1 MSAQVEIDESN
12 GPLETITHN
21 IGNTNMGDLDLVN
34 MDPTSHPIVPGNY
47 SIAKYHKVHV
57 VNMNTST
64 KIDDIRIWQTGAMS
78 GSTVHFSNLKTSA
91 YAGALAYAQP
101 VAVPITNVNQVIPA
115 ALPNSANLGIA
126 GSLAGSLTAVG
137 FSDYFVHQ
145 LLTDVNDIQGA
156 NVSLNVQY
164 AEVL

>member
-1 MSAQVEIDESN
+1 MPAQVEIDESN

-21 IGNTNMGDLDLVN
+21 IGNANMGDLDLHD

-47 SIAKYHKVHV
+47 SMAKYHRIHV

-64 KIDDIRIWQTGAMS
+64 KVDDIRIWQTGSMS
-78 GSTVHFSNLKTSA
+78 GSTQHFTNLKTSA
-91 YAGALAYAQP
+91 YGGAMAYAQP
-101 VAVPITNVNQVIPA
+101 VAVAITGVNQIIPS
-115 ALPNSANLGIA
+115 ALPPSANLGIG
-126 GSLAGSLTAVG
+126 GSLSGSFSAPG

-145 LLTDVNDIQGA
+145 LLTDINDTQGA
-156 NVSLNVQY
+156 NVSMNIQY